1 MIVVGDWGGMGT
13 PPYWSSDERNTA
25 TAMSEVCEDRS
36 VMAVLST
43 GDNFYEG
50 GISTNEFDDRFKSTF
65 EDVFSSPSLQGI
77 PWYIV
82 AGNHDH
88 IGNISAQIGYSKHS
102 SRWRFPALFHYHVLS
117 VGAAVKVLVVMIDTI
132 VLDGL
137 AEEGSSYNCRDGEG
151 ICMSETQRSALE
163 WIENALSKH
172 DGVADFILVVGHYPI
187 WSLAEH
193 GPTYRLS
200 RLLMPIF
207 TKYRVTAY
215 LSGHDHVH
223 QHLYE

>member
-1 MIVVGDWGGMGT
+1 
-13 PPYWSSDERNTA
+13 
-25 TAMSEVCEDRS
+25 MSEVCEDRS
-36 VMAVLST
+36 VMAVLSEGSSTLTTIKGSSLVGT

-65 EDVFSSPSLQGI
+65 EDVFSSPSLQ
-77 PWYIV
+77 
-82 AGNHDH
+82 
-88 IGNISAQIGYSKHS
+88 
-102 SRWRFPALFHYHVLS
+102 
-117 VGAAVKVLVVMIDTI
+117 GAAVKVLVVMIDTI

-151 ICMSETQRSALE
+151 ICMSEYDGDHRELSRTQRSALE